1 MQWIRFLLAGVFFL
15 GPTCLA
21 NSSHLLLF
29 SSGDGAVSEI
39 EGEKQTLKTASFLPF
54 GKEILAQPDSGL
66 ETMSAG
72 YTYRFGHNT
81 RFSFSD
87 KGTHIKSGMM
97 MIQSRKIDNTCKVFV
112 GESSFSFSGAG
123 TCTIEYDGENKIWI
137 TGILG
142 RFRLIKSLQEGSIEL
157 MPGDLISFG
166 INGSQESSRA
176 SLKEIITSSFLFTGF
191 KNNKSFQNSL
201 EKVATQQEK
210 DLQLNN
216 EPDSTK
222 PNTTP
227 PNSAEIPKQRSSEM
241 NATARQVY
249 FIPELDPLS
258 ELLGR
263 APRRFGE
270 NVITPIS
277 KETSAKLGELV
288 APAEIPTQSAEVK
301 VDDEVKARPFPS
313 RLLRKNKIEK

>member
-1 MQWIRFLLAGVFFL
+1 MEWFRYIFVGVFFL
-15 GPTCLA
+15 GTICLA

-29 SSGDGAVSEI
+29 SSGEGAISEI
-39 EGEKQTLKTASFLPF
+39 EGEKQTLKVASFLPF

-72 YTYRFGHNT
+72 YTFRFGHNT

-97 MIQSRKIDNTCKVFV
+97 MIQSRKIDNICKVFV

-123 TCTIEYDGENKIWI
+123 TCTIEYDGENKIWV

-142 RFRLIKSLQEGSIEL
+142 RFRFIKSPQEGSYEL

-166 INGSQESSRA
+166 INGGQESSRA

-201 EKVATQQEK
+201 EKVATQQEI
-210 DLQLNN
+210 DLQLSN
-216 EPDSTK
+216 ESGSKK
-222 PNTTP
+222 PTTNP
-227 PNSAEIPKQRSSEM
+227 QNLVNDPVQMVSET
-241 NATARQVY
+241 NATARQEY
-249 FIPELDPLS
+249 LIPELDPLS

-270 NVITPIS
+270 NAITPIS
-277 KETSAKLGELV
+277 KESSAKLGELV
-288 APAEIPTQSAEVK
+288 APTETPSESGVVD
-301 VDDEVKARPFPS
+301 VDDEVKVRPFPS

>member
-1 MQWIRFLLAGVFFL
+1 MEWIRFLFLGVFFL
-15 GPTCLA
+15 GPICSA

-29 SSGDGAVSEI
+29 SSGEGAISEI
-39 EGEKQTLKTASFLPF
+39 EGKKQTLKVASFLPF

-81 RFSFSD
+81 RFSLSD
-87 KGTHIKSGMM
+87 EGTHIKSGMM
-97 MIQSRKIDNTCKVFV
+97 MIQSRKIDNSCKIFA
-112 GESSFSFSGAG
+112 GDSTFSFSGSG
-123 TCTIEYDGENKIWI
+123 TLIFEYDGENKIWVS
-137 TGILG
+137 GILG
-142 RFRLIKSLQEGSIEL
+142 RLRTTYMQQQDSFDL
-157 MPGDLISFG
+157 MAGDLIS
-166 INGSQESSRA
+166 IQSNGKKETSGA
-176 SLKEIITSSFLFTGF
+176 NLKKVITSSFLFTGF

-210 DLQLNN
+210 DLQLHKNS
-216 EPDSTK
+216 DSIK
-222 PNTTP
+222 PNTNP
-227 PNSAEIPKQRSSEM
+227 QNLANNPVQMVSET
-241 NATARQVY
+241 NATARKEY
-249 FIPELDPLS
+249 LIPELDPLS

-277 KETSAKLGELV
+277 KESSVKLGELV
-288 APAEIPTQSAEVK
+288 APAETPAEGTLVE
-301 VDDEVKARPFPS
+301 DDDKAKPRPFPS

>member
-1 MQWIRFLLAGVFFL
+1 MEWFRYIFVGVFFL
-15 GPTCLA
+15 GTICLA

-29 SSGDGAVSEI
+29 SSGEGAISEI
-39 EGEKQTLKTASFLPF
+39 EGEKQTLKVASFLPF

-72 YTYRFGHNT
+72 YTFRFGHNT

-97 MIQSRKIDNTCKVFV
+97 MIQSRKIDNSCKVFV
-112 GESSFSFSGAG
+112 GDSSFSFSGAG

-142 RFRLIKSLQEGSIEL
+142 RFRFIKSPQEGSYEL

-166 INGSQESSRA
+166 INGGQESSRA

-201 EKVATQQEK
+201 EKVATQQEI

-216 EPDSTK
+216 ESGSKK
-222 PNTTP
+222 PTTNP
-227 PNSAEIPKQRSSEM
+227 QNLVNDPVQMVSET
-241 NATARQVY
+241 NATARQEY
-249 FIPELDPLS
+249 LIPELDPLS

-270 NVITPIS
+270 NAITPIS
-277 KETSAKLGELV
+277 KESSAKLGELV
-288 APAEIPTQSAEVK
+288 APAEMPALSAEDEVY
-301 VDDEVKARPFPS
+301 DEVKARPFPS

>member
-1 MQWIRFLLAGVFFL
+1 MEWFRFLFVGVFFL
-15 GPTCLA
+15 GTECLA

-39 EGEKQTLKTASFLPF
+39 EGEKQTLKVASFLPF
-54 GKEILAQPDSGL
+54 GTEILAQPDSGL

-81 RFSFSD
+81 RFLLSD

-97 MIQSRKIDNTCKVFV
+97 MIQSREIDNTCKVFV
-112 GESSFSFSGAG
+112 GDSSFSFSGAG

-142 RFRLIKSLQEGSIEL
+142 RFRFIKSPQEGSYEL

-166 INGSQESSRA
+166 INGGQESSRA
-176 SLKEIITSSFLFTGF
+176 SLKEIIISSFLFSGF

-201 EKVATQQEK
+201 EKVAAQQEV
-210 DLQLNN
+210 DLQLYKDS
-216 EPDSTK
+216 DSTK
-222 PNTTP
+222 PNT
-227 PNSAEIPKQRSSEM
+227 NSRNLANNPVQMLSEK
-241 NATARQVY
+241 NATARKEY
-249 FIPELDPLS
+249 LIPELDPLS

-277 KETSAKLGELV
+277 KESSAKLGELV
-288 APAEIPTQSAEVK
+288 APAEMPAQSAEVE
-301 VDDEVKARPFPS
+301 VNDEVKARPFPS
-313 RLLRKNKIEK
+313 RLLRKNKIEE

>member
-1 MQWIRFLLAGVFFL
+1 MEWIRYIVIGVFFL
-15 GPTCLA
+15 GPICSA

-29 SSGDGAVSEI
+29 SAGDGATSEI
-39 EGEKQTLKTASFLPF
+39 EGKKQTLKVASFLPF
-54 GKEILAQPDSGL
+54 GTEILAQPDSGL

-81 RFSFSD
+81 RFSLSD

-97 MIQSRKIDNTCKVFV
+97 MIQSRKIDNSCKVFV
-112 GESSFSFSGAG
+112 GDSSFSISGAG

-137 TGILG
+137 SGILG
-142 RFRLIKSLQEGSIEL
+142 RFRFIKSPQEGSYEL

-166 INGSQESSRA
+166 INGGQESSRA

-201 EKVATQQEK
+201 EKVAAQQEM
-210 DLQLNN
+210 DLQLH
-216 EPDSTK
+216 EDSDSTK
-222 PNTTP
+222 PNTNP
-227 PNSAEIPKQRSSEM
+227 LNLANIPLQMVSEM
-241 NATARQVY
+241 NATARQEYLV
-249 FIPELDPLS
+249 PELDPLS

-277 KETSAKLGELV
+277 KDSSAKLGELV
-288 APAEIPTQSAEVK
+288 SPAEMPAQSAEVE
-301 VDDEVKARPFPS
+301 VYDEVKARPFPS

>member
-1 MQWIRFLLAGVFFL
+1 MEWFRNLFVGVFFL
-15 GPTCLA
+15 GTVCLA

-29 SSGDGAVSEI
+29 SAGDGATYNKSGKKEPLTV
-39 EGEKQTLKTASFLPF
+39 ASFLPLET
-54 GKEILAQPDSGL
+54 EILSDPDSGI

-81 RFSFSD
+81 RFSLSD
-87 KGTHIKSGMM
+87 EGTHIKSGMM
-97 MIQSRKIDNTCKVFV
+97 MIQSRKINNSCKIFA
-112 GESSFSFSGAG
+112 GDSTFSFSGSG
-123 TCTIEYDGENKIWI
+123 TLIFEYDGENKIWV

-142 RFRLIKSLQEGSIEL
+142 RLRTTYMQQQDSFDL
-157 MPGDLISFG
+157 MAGDLIS
-166 INGSQESSRA
+166 IQSNGKKEISRA
-176 SLKEIITSSFLFTGF
+176 NLKKVITSSFLFTGF

-201 EKVATQQEK
+201 EKVATQQEL

-216 EPDSTK
+216 ESGSKK
-222 PNTTP
+222 PNTNHHNLANNP
-227 PNSAEIPKQRSSEM
+227 ALMVSET
-241 NATARQVY
+241 NATARQEY
-249 FIPELDPLS
+249 LIPELDPLS

-277 KETSAKLGELV
+277 KESSVKLGELV
-288 APAEIPTQSAEVK
+288 APAETPAEGTLVE
-301 VDDEVKARPFPS
+301 DDDKAKPRPFPS

>member
-1 MQWIRFLLAGVFFL
+1 MEWIRFLLAGVFFL

-81 RFSFSD
+81 RFSLSD

-123 TCTIEYDGENKIWI
+123 TCTIEYDGENKIWV

-142 RFRLIKSLQEGSIEL
+142 RFRFIKSPQEDSYEL

-166 INGSQESSRA
+166 ISGGQESSRA

-201 EKVATQQEK
+201 EKVATQQEI
-210 DLQLNN
+210 DLQSNN
-216 EPDSTK
+216 ESGSKK
-222 PNTTP
+222 PTTNP
-227 PNSAEIPKQRSSEM
+227 QNLVNVPVQMVSET
-241 NATARQVY
+241 NATARQEY
-249 FIPELDPLS
+249 LIPELDPLS

-277 KETSAKLGELV
+277 NESSAKLGELV
-288 APAEIPTQSAEVK
+288 APAATPDESKLVED
-301 VDDEVKARPFPS
+301 DDEAKARPFPS

>member
-1 MQWIRFLLAGVFFL
+1 MEWIRFLLAGVFFL

-81 RFSFSD
+81 RFSLSD

-142 RFRLIKSLQEGSIEL
+142 RFRLIKSQQEDSYEL

-201 EKVATQQEK
+201 EKVAAQQEI
-210 DLQLNN
+210 DLQLHN
-216 EPDSTK
+216 ESGSKK
-222 PNTTP
+222 PTTNHQSLVNDP
-227 PNSAEIPKQRSSEM
+227 VQMVSET
-241 NATARQVY
+241 NATARQEY
-249 FIPELDPLS
+249 LIPELDPLS

-277 KETSAKLGELV
+277 KESSAKLGELV
-288 APAEIPTQSAEVK
+288 APAEIPAQSAEVD
-301 VDDEVKARPFPS
+301 VDDEVKVRPFPS

>member
-1 MQWIRFLLAGVFFL
+1 MEWIRFLLAGVFFL
-15 GPTCLA
+15 GPICLA

-29 SSGDGAVSEI
+29 SAGDGATTEI
-39 EGEKQTLKTASFLPF
+39 EGKKQALKVASFLPF
-54 GKEILAQPDSGL
+54 GTEILAQPDSGL

-81 RFSFSD
+81 RFSLSG

-97 MIQSRKIDNTCKVFV
+97 MIQSRKIDNTSKVFA
-112 GESSFSFSGAG
+112 GEFSFSFSGAG
-123 TCTIEYDGENKIWI
+123 TCVLEYDGESKVWV

-142 RFRLIKSLQEGSIEL
+142 RFRITDSPKEGSFEL
-157 MPGDLISFG
+157 MPGDLISFR
-166 INGSQESSRA
+166 INGAQQSSRA
-176 SLKEIITSSFLFTGF
+176 SLKKIITSSFLFTGF
-191 KNNKSFQNSL
+191 RNNKSLQNSL
-201 EKVATQQEK
+201 EKVAAQQES

-216 EPDSTK
+216 DSDSTN
-222 PNTTP
+222 PNTNP
-227 PNSAEIPKQRSSEM
+227 QNSANNPAQMVSEM
-241 NATARQVY
+241 NATARTEY
-249 FIPELDPLS
+249 SIPELDPLS

-277 KETSAKLGELV
+277 KESSAKLGELV
-288 APAEIPTQSAEVK
+288 APAKIPAQSAEVE
-301 VDDEVKARPFPS
+301 VYEEVKARPFPS

>member
-1 MQWIRFLLAGVFFL
+1 MEWIRFLFFGVFFL
-15 GPTCLA
+15 GPICSA

-72 YTYRFGHNT
+72 YTFRFGHNT

-97 MIQSRKIDNTCKVFV
+97 MIQSRKINNTCKVFV
-112 GESSFSFSGAG
+112 GEFSFSFSGAG
-123 TCTIEYDGENKIWI
+123 TCTFEYDGENKIWV

-142 RFRLIKSLQEGSIEL
+142 RFRITKSPKDGSFEL
-157 MPGDLISFG
+157 MPGDLIKLR
-166 INGSQESSRA
+166 INGAQQISRA

-191 KNNKSFQNSL
+191 RNNNTFQNSL
-201 EKVATQQEK
+201 EKVAAQQES

-216 EPDSTK
+216 DSDSTN
-222 PNTTP
+222 PNTNP
-227 PNSAEIPKQRSSEM
+227 QNLANNPVQMVSEM
-241 NATARQVY
+241 NATARKEY
-249 FIPELDPLS
+249 SIPELDPLS

-277 KETSAKLGELV
+277 KESSAKLGELV
-288 APAEIPTQSAEVK
+288 APAEVPSESGVVE
-301 VDDEVKARPFPS
+301 VDDDVKARPFPS

>member
-1 MQWIRFLLAGVFFL
+1 MEWIRFLLAGVFFL
-15 GPTCLA
+15 GPICLA

-29 SSGDGAVSEI
+29 SAGDGATTEI
-39 EGEKQTLKTASFLPF
+39 EGKKQALKVASFLPF
-54 GKEILAQPDSGL
+54 GTEILAQPDSGL

-81 RFSFSD
+81 RFSLSH

-112 GESSFSFSGAG
+112 GDSSFSFSGAG

-142 RFRLIKSLQEGSIEL
+142 RFRCFKSRQEDSYEL
-157 MPGDLISFG
+157 MPGDLILFG

-176 SLKEIITSSFLFTGF
+176 SLKRIITSSFLFTGF
-191 KNNKSFQNSL
+191 RNNKSFQNSL
-201 EKVATQQEK
+201 EKVAAQQES

-216 EPDSTK
+216 ASDSIN
-222 PNTTP
+222 PNTNP
-227 PNSAEIPKQRSSEM
+227 QNLANNPEQMVSEI
-241 NATARQVY
+241 NATARKEY
-249 FIPELDPLS
+249 LIPELDPLS

-277 KETSAKLGELV
+277 KESSAKLGQLV
-288 APAEIPTQSAEVK
+288 PPAETPAENEVVEDDDKAIP
-301 VDDEVKARPFPS
+301 RPFPS
-313 RLLRKNKIEK
+313 RLLRKNNLQE

>member
-1 MQWIRFLLAGVFFL
+1 MEWFRYLFVGVSCL
-15 GPTCLA
+15 GTVCLA

-29 SSGDGAVSEI
+29 SSGDGAISET
-39 EGEKQTLKTASFLPF
+39 EGEKQNLKVASFLPF
-54 GKEILAQPDSGL
+54 GTEILAQPDSGL

-81 RFSFSD
+81 RFSLSD

-97 MIQSRKIDNTCKVFV
+97 MIQSREIDNTCKVFV
-112 GESSFSFSGAG
+112 GDSSFSFSGAG

-142 RFRLIKSLQEGSIEL
+142 RFRFIKSPQEGSYEL

-166 INGSQESSRA
+166 INGGQESSRA
-176 SLKEIITSSFLFTGF
+176 SLKEIIISSFLFSGF

-201 EKVATQQEK
+201 EKVAAQQEV
-210 DLQLNN
+210 DLQLYKDS
-216 EPDSTK
+216 DSTK
-222 PNTTP
+222 PNT
-227 PNSAEIPKQRSSEM
+227 NSRNLANNPVQMLSEK
-241 NATARQVY
+241 NATARKEY
-249 FIPELDPLS
+249 LIPELDPLS

-277 KETSAKLGELV
+277 KESSAKLGELV
-288 APAEIPTQSAEVK
+288 APAEMPAQSAEVE
-301 VDDEVKARPFPS
+301 VNDEVKARPFPS
-313 RLLRKNKIEK
+313 RLLRKNKIEE

>member
-1 MQWIRFLLAGVFFL
+1 MEWIRYIVIGVFFL
-15 GPTCLA
+15 GPICSA

-29 SSGDGAVSEI
+29 SAGDGATSEI
-39 EGEKQTLKTASFLPF
+39 EGKKQTLKVASFLPF
-54 GKEILAQPDSGL
+54 GTEILAQPDSGL

-81 RFSFSD
+81 RFSLSD

-97 MIQSRKIDNTCKVFV
+97 MIQSRKIDNSCKVFV
-112 GESSFSFSGAG
+112 GDSSFSFSGAG

-142 RFRLIKSLQEGSIEL
+142 RFRFIKSPQEGSYEL

-166 INGSQESSRA
+166 INGGQESSRA
-176 SLKEIITSSFLFTGF
+176 SLKEIIASSFLFTGF

-201 EKVATQQEK
+201 EKVAAQQEM
-210 DLQLNN
+210 DLQIHNESGSKKPTINHQNLANN
-216 EPDSTK
+216 PVLMV
-222 PNTTP
+222 
-227 PNSAEIPKQRSSEM
+227 SET
-241 NATARQVY
+241 NATARQEY
-249 FIPELDPLS
+249 LIPELDPLS

-277 KETSAKLGELV
+277 KESSAKLGELV
-288 APAEIPTQSAEVK
+288 APAETPSESGLVD
-301 VDDEVKARPFPS
+301 VDDEVKVRPFPS

>member
-1 MQWIRFLLAGVFFL
+1 MEWIRFLFLGVFFL
-15 GPTCLA
+15 GPICSA

-29 SSGDGAVSEI
+29 SSGEGAISEI
-39 EGEKQTLKTASFLPF
+39 EGKKQTLKVASFLPF

-81 RFSFSD
+81 RFSLSN
-87 KGTHIKSGMM
+87 KGTHIQSGMM
-97 MIQSRKIDNTCKVFV
+97 MIQSRKIDNTCNVFV
-112 GESSFSFSGAG
+112 GEFSFSFSGAG
-123 TCTIEYDGENKIWI
+123 TSTIEYDGENKIWI

-142 RFRLIKSLQEGSIEL
+142 RFRITNSPKEGSFEL
-157 MPGDLISFG
+157 MPGDLISFK
-166 INGSQESSRA
+166 NNDAQESSRA

-201 EKVATQQEK
+201 EKVATQQEL

-216 EPDSTK
+216 ESGSKK
-222 PNTTP
+222 PNTNHHYLANNP
-227 PNSAEIPKQRSSEM
+227 ALMVSET
-241 NATARQVY
+241 NATARQEY
-249 FIPELDPLS
+249 LIPELDPLS

-277 KETSAKLGELV
+277 KESSVKLGELV
-288 APAEIPTQSAEVK
+288 APAETPAEGTLVE
-301 VDDEVKARPFPS
+301 DDEKAKPCPFPS

>member
-1 MQWIRFLLAGVFFL
+1 MEWIRFLLTGVFFL
-15 GPTCLA
+15 GPICSA

-29 SSGDGAVSEI
+29 SSGDGAISEM
-39 EGEKQTLKTASFLPF
+39 EGKKQTLKVASFLPF
-54 GKEILAQPDSGL
+54 GKEILTQPDSGL

-81 RFSFSD
+81 RFSLSD
-87 KGTHIKSGMM
+87 KGTHLKSGMIL
-97 MIQSRKIDNTCKVFV
+97 IQSRKIDNTCKVFV

-123 TCTIEYDGENKIWI
+123 TCTLEYDGDNKIWV

-142 RFRLIKSLQEGSIEL
+142 RFRVTNSPKEGSFEL
-157 MPGDLISFG
+157 MSGDLISFG
-166 INGSQESSRA
+166 ISGPQESSRA
-176 SLKEIITSSFLFTGF
+176 SLKKLITSSFLFTGF
-191 KNNKSFQNSL
+191 INNKSFQNSL
-201 EKVATQQEK
+201 EKVATQQEI

-222 PNTTP
+222 TNTNP
-227 PNSAEIPKQRSSEM
+227 PNSAEIPKQRASEL
-241 NATARQVY
+241 NATARQEY
-249 FIPELDPLS
+249 LIPELDPLS

-277 KETSAKLGELV
+277 KESSARLGKLV
-288 APAEIPTQSAEVK
+288 APAETPSESGVVDVDNEVK
-301 VDDEVKARPFPS
+301 VRPFPS